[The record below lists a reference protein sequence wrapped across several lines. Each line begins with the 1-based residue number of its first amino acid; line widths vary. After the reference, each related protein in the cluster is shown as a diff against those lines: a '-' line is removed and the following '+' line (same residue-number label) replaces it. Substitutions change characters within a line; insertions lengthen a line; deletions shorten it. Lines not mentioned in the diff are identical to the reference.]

1 MFSLHSWSFHFSNFS
16 ICFTVLNWT
25 TVAKLA
31 IMVLLCF
38 VYVRKSVS
46 FSSNLFSRLNI
57 ASIMVLLE
65 TSELL
70 TWSANFA
77 FLSAGFKST
86 PSPLDLHSGLCGI
99 VVLRFW
105 NAAFSLIVTWHLLIF
120 GVQSQSSPFS
130 TVFTISVK
138 KLLHKSP
145 SCTAHQPTLKV
156 CQLKLKKKKIPGFT
170 GVYTFSVSWAK
181 AISMHFV
188 FKSSYSKVLFYT
200 LLVPL
205 KLIKLIRSSPLL
217 LWCID
222 NLCLHPLHQFSDRQT
237 QTERERQTYRG
248 RDRDKDR
255 DRGREKDR
263 KTQTDSGRLEGERD
277 WHRQI
282 QTRER
287 KTHRETERE
296 RERERGGHR

>member
-1 MFSLHSWSFHFSNFS
+1 
-16 ICFTVLNWT
+16 
-25 TVAKLA
+25 
-31 IMVLLCF
+31 MVLLCF

-145 SCTAHQPTLKV
+145 SCAAHQPTLKV
-156 CQLKLKKKKIPGFT
+156 CQLKLKKKKYLDSQE
-170 GVYTFSVSWAK
+170 YTHLVFLEQKQYQCTLFLKVHTPKFSFIHS
-181 AISMHFV
+181 
-188 FKSSYSKVLFYT
+188 LF
-200 LLVPL
+200 
-205 KLIKLIRSSPLL
+205 
-217 LWCID
+217 
-222 NLCLHPLHQFSDRQT
+222 H
-237 QTERERQTYRG
+237 
-248 RDRDKDR
+248 
-255 DRGREKDR
+255 
-263 KTQTDSGRLEGERD
+263 
-277 WHRQI
+277 
-282 QTRER
+282 
-287 KTHRETERE
+287 
-296 RERERGGHR
+296 